1 MEAIQM
7 KELKLF
13 YSGYIMEINGRVRFE
28 CKTCNFVTN
37 RKCNYDKHMLS
48 RRHKNF
54 QIEINE
60 RDKLNCSICGK
71 KYKTL
76 SGMWKHEKAC
86 KIEKPVTIQKAIEV
100 TAELTH
106 VIVKQQEEN
115 QKEREEHKKQLEEN
129 QKQQEILMNQIKQ
142 QQKQLN
148 ELIPRIGNVINIQVF
163 LNETCKD
170 AVNWNDFI
178 KSLPQSTN
186 ITKTICDGIEELG
199 MYKRPVHCFEEKQL
213 CIKHENVWE
222 HDMNKINATMVQTN
236 DTMKHQWEKDHP
248 EWYNNAKETEEYT
261 NLFQKEIRTDNLTT
275 FTV

>member
-1 MEAIQM
+1 MREPFQCKKCDYVTSRKSSYDRHNLSRKHNVSDTEPKVRSPMSCM
-7 KELKLF
+7 KCGKEFKSR
-13 YSGYIMEINGRVRFE
+13 SGIWKHDKE
-28 CKTCNFVTN
+28 CKV
-37 RKCNYDKHMLS
+37 
-48 RRHKNF
+48 
-54 QIEINE
+54 
-60 RDKLNCSICGK
+60 
-71 KYKTL
+71 
-76 SGMWKHEKAC
+76 A
-86 KIEKPVTIQKAIEV
+86 KPQSLQKAIEV
-100 TAELTH
+100 TAELAH

-115 QKEREEHKKQLEEN
+115 QKEREES
-129 QKQQEILMNQIKQ
+129 QKEKEKLIDQIKQ

-178 KSLPQSTN
+178 KSLPHSTN
-186 ITKTICDGIEELG
+186 ISKTICDGIEELG

-236 DTMKHQWEKDHP
+236 DVMKQQWERDHP
-248 EWYNNAKETEEYT
+248 QWYTNAKETEEYT
-261 NLFQKEIRTDNLTT
+261 NLFQKEIRPDNLTT

>member
-1 MEAIQM
+1 
-7 KELKLF
+7 
-13 YSGYIMEINGRVRFE
+13 MEIPTVDRFE
-28 CKTCNFVTN
+28 CKRCDYVAS
-37 RKCNYDKHMLS
+37 KKYNYDKHLLTLK
-48 RRHKNF
+48 HKKY
-54 QIEINE
+54 QVEIK
-60 RDKLNCSICGK
+60 RAGMNCTICGK
-71 KYKTL
+71 EYKTQ

-86 KIEKPVTIQKAIEV
+86 KIENPVTIHKAIKV
-100 TAELTH
+100 TAELAH
-106 VIVKQQEEN
+106 VIVKQQEEH
-115 QKEREEHKKQLEEN
+115 QKEKEKLIDQIRE
-129 QKQQEILMNQIKQ
+129 

-178 KSLPQSTN
+178 KTLPESTN

-222 HDMNKINATMVQTN
+222 HDMSKINATMVQTN
-236 DTMKHQWEKDHP
+236 SVMKQQWEEAHP
-248 EWYNNAKETEEYT
+248 QWYTNAKETEEYT
-261 NLFQKEIRTDNLTT
+261 NLFQKEIQPDTLCT

>member
-1 MEAIQM
+1 
-7 KELKLF
+7 
-13 YSGYIMEINGRVRFE
+13 MEIVNMFE
-28 CKTCNFVTN
+28 CKLCDYVTF
-37 RKCNYDKHMLS
+37 RKSNYDKHLLT
-48 RRHKNF
+48 RKHKSSNMEKTIVCF
-54 QIEINE
+54 HCKI
-60 RDKLNCSICGK
+60 CSK
-71 KYKTL
+71 EYKTQ
-76 SGMWKHEKAC
+76 SGMWKHEKTC
-86 KIEKPVTIQKAIEV
+86 KIEKPVTIQKV
-100 TAELTH
+100 LDSNTSLTN

-115 QKEREEHKKQLEEN
+115 QKEREEH
-129 QKQQEILMNQIKQ
+129 QKIQEILMNQIKLQ
-142 QQKQLN
+142 QVQLN

-222 HDMNKINATMVQTN
+222 HDMSKINATIVQTN
-236 DTMKHQWEKDHP
+236 HLMKQQWERDHP
-248 EWYNNAKETEEYT
+248 EWYKNANETEEYT
-261 NLFQKEIRTDNLTT
+261 KLFQKEIQPDTLCT

>member
-1 MEAIQM
+1 
-7 KELKLF
+7 
-13 YSGYIMEINGRVRFE
+13 MEIIENAPVPFE
-28 CKTCNFVTN
+28 CKSCHYVTSKKGN
-37 RKCNYDKHMLS
+37 YEKHLLTRK
-48 RRHKNF
+48 HKSSNMEKTIVYF
-54 QIEINE
+54 HCKI
-60 RDKLNCSICGK
+60 CSK
-71 KYKTL
+71 EYKTQ
-76 SGMWKHEKAC
+76 SGMWKHEKTC
-86 KIEKPVTIQKAIEV
+86 TIRPVTIQKV
-100 TAELTH
+100 LTSNSKLTD
-106 VIVKQQEEN
+106 IVLKQQEEN
-115 QKEREEHKKQLEEN
+115 QKEREES
-129 QKQQEILMNQIKQ
+129 QKEKEILMNQIKLQ
-142 QQKQLN
+142 QDQLN

-199 MYKRPVHCFEEKQL
+199 LHKRPVHCFEEKQL

-261 NLFQKEIRTDNLTT
+261 HLFQKEIKTDTLCT

>member
-1 MEAIQM
+1 
-7 KELKLF
+7 
-13 YSGYIMEINGRVRFE
+13 VVFE
-28 CKTCNFVTN
+28 CNSCDYVTN
-37 RKCNYDKHMLS
+37 KKYNYDKHILTPK
-48 RRHKNF
+48 HHYF
-54 QIEINE
+54 QNNTNSDGIHCT
-60 RDKLNCSICGK
+60 KCGK
-71 KYKTL
+71 EFKTR
-76 SGMWKHEKAC
+76 SGIWKHEKGC
-86 KIEKPVTIQKAIEV
+86 KIENPVTIQQAIEV
-100 TAELTH
+100 TAELAH

-115 QKEREEHKKQLEEN
+115 QKEREES
-129 QKQQEILMNQIKQ
+129 QKEKEILMNQIKE

-186 ITKTICDGIEELG
+186 ITKTICDGIQELG

-236 DTMKHQWEKDHP
+236 DVMKQQWERDHP
-248 EWYNNAKETEEYT
+248 QWYTNAKETEEYT
-261 NLFQKEIRTDNLTT
+261 HLFQKEIRPDTLTT

>member
-1 MEAIQM
+1 M
-7 KELKLF
+7 ELK
-13 YSGYIMEINGRVRFE
+13 NVVFE
-28 CKTCNFVTN
+28 CNSCDYVTN
-37 RKCNYDKHMLS
+37 KKYNYDKHILTPK
-48 RRHKNF
+48 HDYF
-54 QIEINE
+54 QNNTNSDGIHCT
-60 RDKLNCSICGK
+60 KCGK
-71 KYKTL
+71 EFKSR
-76 SGMWKHEKAC
+76 SGIWKHEKAC
-86 KIEKPVTIQKAIEV
+86 KIENPVTIQQALEV
-100 TAELTH
+100 TTELTH
-106 VIVKQQEEN
+106 VIVKQQEEH
-115 QKEREEHKKQLEEN
+115 QKEREKL
-129 QKQQEILMNQIKQ
+129 IDQIRE

-261 NLFQKEIRTDNLTT
+261 HLFQKEIKPDNLTT

>member
-1 MEAIQM
+1 M
-7 KELKLF
+7 ELK
-13 YSGYIMEINGRVRFE
+13 NVVFE
-28 CKTCNFVTN
+28 CNSCDYVTN
-37 RKCNYDKHMLS
+37 KKYNYDKHILTPK
-48 RRHKNF
+48 HHYFKNNTNSDG
-54 QIEINE
+54 IHCT
-60 RDKLNCSICGK
+60 KCGK
-71 KYKTL
+71 EFKTR
-76 SGMWKHEKAC
+76 SGIWKHEKAC
-86 KIEKPVTIQKAIEV
+86 KIENPVTIQQALEV

-115 QKEREEHKKQLEEN
+115 QKEREEH
-129 QKQQEILMNQIKQ
+129 QKTQEILMNQIKIQ
-142 QQKQLN
+142 QDQLN

-170 AVNWNDFI
+170 AINWNDFI

-199 MYKRPVHCFEEKQL
+199 MFKRPVHCFEEKQL

-222 HDMNKINATMVQTN
+222 HDMTKINATMDQTN
-236 DTMKHQWEKDHP
+236 HVMKHQWEKDHP

-261 NLFQKEIRTDNLTT
+261 TLFQKELKPDTLCT

>member
-1 MEAIQM
+1 M

-13 YSGYIMEINGRVRFE
+13 YFGYIMEINGIVRFE
-28 CKTCNFVTN
+28 CKTCTFITN
-37 RKCNYDKHMLS
+37 RKCNYNKHILS

-54 QIEINE
+54 QMEMNGG
-60 RDKLNCSICGK
+60 DKLTCTICGK

-76 SGMWKHEKAC
+76 SGMWKHDKVC
-86 KIEKPVTIQKAIEV
+86 KIEKPLTIHKAIEV
-100 TAELTH
+100 TAELAH
-106 VIVKQQEEN
+106 VIVKQQEES
-115 QKEREEHKKQLEEN
+115 QKEKEEHKKQQEEYH
-129 QKQQEILMNQIKQ
+129 KEKEILMNQIRQ
-142 QQKQLN
+142 QQTQLN

-199 MYKRPVHCFEEKQL
+199 MFKRPVHCFEEKQL

-222 HDMNKINATMVQTN
+222 HDMSKINATMDQTN
-236 DTMKHQWEKDHP
+236 HVMKQEWERNHP

-261 NLFQKEIRTDNLTT
+261 TLFQKELKPDTLRT

>member
-1 MEAIQM
+1 M
-7 KELKLF
+7 ELK
-13 YSGYIMEINGRVRFE
+13 NVVFE
-28 CKTCNFVTN
+28 CKSCDYITN
-37 RKCNYDKHMLS
+37 KKYNYDKHILTPK
-48 RRHKNF
+48 HHYFKNNTNSDG
-54 QIEINE
+54 IHCT
-60 RDKLNCSICGK
+60 KCGK
-71 KYKTL
+71 EFKTR
-76 SGMWKHEKAC
+76 SGIWKHEKVC
-86 KIEKPVTIQKAIEV
+86 KIENPVTIQQAIEV

-115 QKEREEHKKQLEEN
+115 QKEREEH
-129 QKQQEILMNQIKQ
+129 QKIQEILMNQIKLQ
-142 QQKQLN
+142 QVQLN

-178 KSLPQSTN
+178 KTLPQSTN

-222 HDMNKINATMVQTN
+222 HDMSKINATIVQTN
-236 DTMKHQWEKDHP
+236 HLMKQQWERDHP
-248 EWYNNAKETEEYT
+248 EWYKNANETEEYT
-261 NLFQKEIRTDNLTT
+261 KLFQKEIQPDTLCT

>member
-1 MEAIQM
+1 MEYPENPPVQ
-7 KELKLF
+7 
-13 YSGYIMEINGRVRFE
+13 FE
-28 CKTCNFVTN
+28 CKPCHYTTF
-37 RKCNYDKHMLS
+37 KKGNYDKHLLTRKHQTSNMEKTIVCF
-48 RRHKNF
+48 HCK
-54 QIEINE
+54 I
-60 RDKLNCSICGK
+60 CSK
-71 KYKTL
+71 EYKTQ
-76 SGMWKHEKAC
+76 SGMWKHEKTC
-86 KIEKPVTIQKAIEV
+86 KVTPVTIQKL
-100 TAELTH
+100 LTSNSTLTD
-106 VIVKQQEEN
+106 IVLKQQEEN
-115 QKEREEHKKQLEEN
+115 QKEK
-129 QKQQEILMNQIKQ
+129 EILMNQIRQ

-170 AVNWNDFI
+170 AINWNDFI

-222 HDMNKINATMVQTN
+222 HDMTKINATMDQTN
-236 DTMKHQWEKDHP
+236 HTMKQEWERNHP

-261 NLFQKEIRTDNLTT
+261 TLFQKELKPDTLCT

>member
-1 MEAIQM
+1 M
-7 KELKLF
+7 KELKCNF
-13 YSGYIMEINGRVRFE
+13 SCSIMETKKLHQTFE
-28 CKTCNFVTN
+28 CKKCDYVTS
-37 RKCNYDKHMLS
+37 RKSSYDKHLLTLKHNVSEMETKKVAAFHCMKCDKDFKS
-48 RRHKNF
+48 R
-54 QIEINE
+54 
-60 RDKLNCSICGK
+60 
-71 KYKTL
+71 
-76 SGMWKHEKAC
+76 SGYWKHDKDC
-86 KIEKPVTIQKAIEV
+86 KVAKPQSLQKAIEV
-100 TAELTH
+100 TAELAH

-115 QKEREEHKKQLEEN
+115 QKERKES
-129 QKQQEILMNQIKQ
+129 QKEKEILMNQIRQ
-142 QQKQLN
+142 QQTQLN

-199 MYKRPVHCFEEKQL
+199 MFKRPVHCFEEKQL

-222 HDMNKINATMVQTN
+222 HDMSKINATMDQTN
-236 DTMKHQWEKDHP
+236 HVMKQEWERNHP

-261 NLFQKEIRTDNLTT
+261 TLFQKELKPDTLRT

>member
-1 MEAIQM
+1 MET
-7 KELKLF
+7 KP
-13 YSGYIMEINGRVRFE
+13 VREPFQ
-28 CKTCNFVTN
+28 CK
-37 RKCNYDKHMLS
+37 KCNYVTSRKSSYDRHNLS
-48 RRHKNF
+48 RKHNVSETETKVRAPMSCMKCEKEF
-54 QIEINE
+54 KS
-60 RDKLNCSICGK
+60 R
-71 KYKTL
+71 
-76 SGMWKHEKAC
+76 SGIWKHDKEC
-86 KIEKPVTIQKAIEV
+86 KVTKPQSLEKAIEV

-106 VIVKQQEEN
+106 VIVKQQEE
-115 QKEREEHKKQLEEN
+115 K
-129 QKQQEILMNQIKQ
+129 EILINQIKQ

-236 DTMKHQWEKDHP
+236 DVMKQQWERDHP
-248 EWYNNAKETEEYT
+248 QWYTNAKETEEYT
-261 NLFQKEIRTDNLTT
+261 HLFQKEIKPDNLTT

>member
-1 MEAIQM
+1 M

-13 YSGYIMEINGRVRFE
+13 YSGYIMEINGSVRFE
-28 CKTCNFVTN
+28 CKTCNFVTS

-48 RRHKNF
+48 RRHKNL
-54 QIEINE
+54 QMEINGS
-60 RDKLNCSICGK
+60 DKLTCTICGK

-76 SGMWKHEKAC
+76 SGIWKHDKVC
-86 KIEKPVTIQKAIEV
+86 KVAPPVTIKEV
-100 TAELTH
+100 LESNTSLTN
-106 VIVKQQEEN
+106 VIVKQQE
-115 QKEREEHKKQLEEN
+115 
-129 QKQQEILMNQIKQ
+129 QQEKLIDQIKQ

-178 KSLPQSTN
+178 KSLPHSTN
-186 ITKTICDGIEELG
+186 ISKTICDGIEELG

-236 DTMKHQWEKDHP
+236 DVMKQQWEREHP
-248 EWYNNAKETEEYT
+248 QWYMNAKETEEYT
-261 NLFQKEIRTDNLTT
+261 NLFQKEIRPDNLTT

>member
-1 MEAIQM
+1 M

-13 YSGYIMEINGRVRFE
+13 YSGYIMEINGSVRFE
-28 CKTCNFVTN
+28 CKTCTFITN

-54 QIEINE
+54 QMEINGS
-60 RDKLNCSICGK
+60 DKLTCTICGK

-76 SGMWKHEKAC
+76 SGIWKHDKVC
-86 KIEKPVTIQKAIEV
+86 KVTTPVTMQKV
-100 TAELTH
+100 LT
-106 VIVKQQEEN
+106 VAKTLSDIVVKHQEEH
-115 QKEREEHKKQLEEN
+115 QKEREEYQKEKEEH
-129 QKQQEILMNQIKQ
+129 QKTQEKLIDQIRE

-222 HDMNKINATMVQTN
+222 HDRDKINAAMVQTN
-236 DTMKHQWEKDHP
+236 HAMKQQWERDHP
-248 EWYNNAKETEEYT
+248 EWYTNAKETEEYT
-261 NLFQKEIRTDNLTT
+261 KLFQKEIQPDTLCT

>member
-1 MEAIQM
+1 MEPTENPPVQ
-7 KELKLF
+7 
-13 YSGYIMEINGRVRFE
+13 FE
-28 CKTCNFVTN
+28 CKPCDYLTIK
-37 RKCNYDKHMLS
+37 KCNYDKHLLT
-48 RRHKNF
+48 RKHKSSNMETPIVCF
-54 QIEINE
+54 HCN
-60 RDKLNCSICGK
+60 ICGK
-71 KYKTL
+71 EYKTQ

-86 KIEKPVTIQKAIEV
+86 KIEKPVTIHKAIEV
-100 TAELTH
+100 TAELAH
-106 VIVKQQEEN
+106 VIVKQQVEYQKDKEEHKKQQEEN
-115 QKEREEHKKQLEEN
+115 QK
-129 QKQQEILMNQIKQ
+129 QQERLINQIRE

-222 HDMNKINATMVQTN
+222 HDMSKINATMVQTN
-236 DTMKHQWEKDHP
+236 YTMKQQWELDHP
-248 EWYNNAKETEEYT
+248 EWYKNANETEEYT
-261 NLFQKEIRTDNLTT
+261 KLFQKEIQPDTLCT
-275 FTV
+275 FTVSH

>member
-1 MEAIQM
+1 METPMI
-7 KELKLF
+7 E
-13 YSGYIMEINGRVRFE
+13 RFE
-28 CKTCNFVTN
+28 CKRCDYVAI
-37 RKCNYDKHMLS
+37 KKYNYEKHLLTLK
-48 RRHKNF
+48 HKKY
-54 QIEINE
+54 QVETK
-60 RDKLNCSICGK
+60 RTGMNCTICGK
-71 KYKTL
+71 EYKTQ

-86 KIEKPVTIQKAIEV
+86 KIEKPLTIHKAIEV
-100 TAELTH
+100 TAELAH

-115 QKEREEHKKQLEEN
+115 QKEKQEHQKEKEKLIDQIRE
-129 QKQQEILMNQIKQ
+129 

-222 HDMNKINATMVQTN
+222 HDMSKINATMVQTN
-236 DTMKHQWEKDHP
+236 YTMKQQWELDHP
-248 EWYNNAKETEEYT
+248 EWYKNANETEEYT
-261 NLFQKEIRTDNLTT
+261 KLFQKEIQPDTLCT
-275 FTV
+275 FTVSH

>member
-1 MEAIQM
+1 METKPVREPFQCKKCDYVTSRKSSYDRHNLSRKHTSSETETKVRTPMSCM
-7 KELKLF
+7 KCGKEFKSR
-13 YSGYIMEINGRVRFE
+13 SGY
-28 CKTCNFVTN
+28 
-37 RKCNYDKHMLS
+37 
-48 RRHKNF
+48 
-54 QIEINE
+54 
-60 RDKLNCSICGK
+60 
-71 KYKTL
+71 
-76 SGMWKHEKAC
+76 WKHNKDC
-86 KIEKPVTIQKAIEV
+86 KVTKPQSLQKAIEV
-100 TAELTH
+100 TAELAH

-115 QKEREEHKKQLEEN
+115 QKEREES
-129 QKQQEILMNQIKQ
+129 QKEKEILMNQIKLQ
-142 QQKQLN
+142 QDQLN

-178 KSLPQSTN
+178 KSLPHSTN

-222 HDMNKINATMVQTN
+222 HDMTKINATMVQTN
-236 DTMKHQWEKDHP
+236 DTMKQQWERNHP

-261 NLFQKEIRTDNLTT
+261 HLFQKEIRTDNLTT

>member
-1 MEAIQM
+1 LTPKHHYFQ
-7 KELKLF
+7 
-13 YSGYIMEINGRVRFE
+13 N
-28 CKTCNFVTN
+28 NTN
-37 RKCNYDKHMLS
+37 SDGIHCTK
-48 RRHKNF
+48 
-54 QIEINE
+54 
-60 RDKLNCSICGK
+60 CGK
-71 KYKTL
+71 EFKTR
-76 SGMWKHEKAC
+76 SGIWKHEKVC
-86 KIEKPVTIQKAIEV
+86 KIENPVTIQQAIEV

-115 QKEREEHKKQLEEN
+115 QKEREEH
-129 QKQQEILMNQIKQ
+129 QKTQEILMNQIKLQ
-142 QQKQLN
+142 QNQLN

-199 MYKRPVHCFEEKQL
+199 VHKRPVHCFEEKQL

-236 DTMKHQWEKDHP
+236 HAMKQEWERNHP

-261 NLFQKEIRTDNLTT
+261 NLFQKEIKTDTLCT